1 MNAVET
7 SMRTIESSGSD
18 WLSSLLDV
26 ETLISKQNSTEAL

>member
-7 SMRTIESSGSD
+7 SMRPIESSGSD

-26 ETLISKQNSTEAL
+26 VALNSK